1 MEVRIAGPE
10 NPAPDP
16 GKGGSRWRRGPH
28 HWGMNHFLDDI
39 PSIHHRALV
48 RGGQLT
54 LARMY
59 PNPVCTI
66 AAANADLTQRLDT
79 LSFAPDSLFFY
90 LQLEFSGDGGT
101 KLTGQKM
108 GSRAPSTRIEA
119 LSRGVILRWAALMR
133 IEAVVF
139 EDEIYEVTPAVIIG
153 DATVTC
159 PTCGQVLTAGDEQF
173 WLTAREMGQMPS
185 RCRPCGGT
193 LPQWEVPAEYPAPN
207 VHVSLLPDLEGDRL
221 RASTESARRPAH
233 ERARS

>member
-1 MEVRIAGPE
+1 
-10 NPAPDP
+10 
-16 GKGGSRWRRGPH
+16 
-28 HWGMNHFLDDI
+28 MNHFLDDI
-39 PSIHHRALV
+39 PKIHHRALV

-54 LARMY
+54 LARMF
-59 PNPVCTI
+59 PNPECTI
-66 AAANADLTQRLDT
+66 AAANADLAQRLDA
-79 LSFAPDSLFFY
+79 LCFAPDSLFFY

-133 IEAVVF
+133 IGTVVF
-139 EDEIYEVTPAVIIG
+139 EDEIYGVTPAVILG
-153 DATVTC
+153 ETAVTC
-159 PTCGQVLTAGDEQF
+159 PTCGQVETAGDEQF

-207 VHVSLLPDLEGDRL
+207 VHVSLLPDLEAIGSGR
-221 RASTESARRPAH
+221 RGRSARRPAR